1 MIFSPWV
8 GLLFVFAAL
17 VILFA
22 DDIAYAAQRVAR
34 FRDTKVELGLSEL
47 PIVRWFV
54 KRRRFET
61 DLTEIRDFLASLQL
75 AASLG
80 ETLSGGLMA
89 ASEQFAHRGVFGERL
104 KRQVESRLTIS
115 PEAVLE
121 GLADDFDSEEL
132 RDLLSR
138 LGMAREGGAS
148 ISETLKVS
156 AEEVDSRIR
165 DEIKQDIQRAPVT
178 LTVPMAVGVFLPAI
192 VLSMYP
198 LVSRLISNLARSP

>member
-1 MIFSPWV
+1 MIVSPWV

-22 DDIAYAAQRVAR
+22 DDIAYAVQRVTR
-34 FRDTKVELGLSEL
+34 FRDTKIGTRLSEL

-54 KRRRFET
+54 KRRRHQT
-61 DLTEIRDFLASLQL
+61 QLTEIRDFMASLQL

-80 ETLSGGLMA
+80 ETLSGGLVA

-104 KRQVESRLTIS
+104 KRQVESRLSIS

-121 GLADDFDSEEL
+121 GLAEDFDSEAL

-138 LGMAREGGAS
+138 LEMAREGGAS
-148 ISETLKVS
+148 VSETLEVS
-156 AEEVDSRIR
+156 AEEVESKIR
-165 DEIKQDIQRAPVT
+165 DEIKQDIQRAPVM
-178 LTVPMAVGVFLPAI
+178 LTIPMAVGVFLPAI
-192 VLSMYP
+192 ALSMYP
-198 LVSRLISNLARSP
+198 LVRRLLGNLGLLR

>member
-8 GLLFVFAAL
+8 GLLFVSAAL
-17 VILFA
+17 MILFA
-22 DDIAYAAQRVAR
+22 DDIAYAVQRITR
-34 FRDTKVELGLSEL
+34 FRDSSIELRLSEL
-47 PIVRWFV
+47 PIVKWFV
-54 KRRRFET
+54 KRRRFRT
-61 DLTEIRDFLASLQL
+61 DLTEIRDFMASLQL

-80 ETLSGGLMA
+80 ETLSGGLTA

-104 KRQVESRLTIS
+104 KRQVESRLSIS

-121 GLADDFDSEEL
+121 GLAEDFDSEEL

-138 LGMAREGGAS
+138 LEMAREAGAS

-165 DEIKQDIQRAPVT
+165 DDIKQDIQRAPVT

-192 VLSMYP
+192 ALSMYP